1 MPPVKR
7 TRSTRA
13 STRAAKTAR
22 APSRPTAP
30 QEQTANSAPTTS
42 ENAGM
47 VNVNLEALTASL
59 SAAVQQ
65 AVRSALTT
73 ASTSGGSPQR
83 KDIVA
88 QVPDVPENLVSQ
100 VVETEVSDLTNAG
113 QIPLN
118 TEGTGPRPT
127 TEFRSV
133 AISLAARVNSKT
145 KAKIWAQQ
153 YIDLGS
159 LLSIAPSNNS
169 YSLSLKSTNRNSSAT
184 PKLCLEPNDKP
195 RRIFN
200 INQWLTAFNIFVSV
214 YTERFNQAAPK
225 LMKYCETVRDI
236 SAKGGDWRYYDEQ
249 FRFLRES
256 DPNLFPWD
264 HIHWELWFQ
273 TMISARNI
281 SQKAV
286 ANSDRDKP
294 PNRVPQQF
302 PKGTCWAF
310 HGGKTCSGCKFEHV
324 CFKCGSRH
332 PASQCPTQYRGKSKT
347 SPAGEQ
353 ADRPK
358 PQTSNASKSG

>member
-13 STRAAKTAR
+13 STRTPQTAR

-30 QEQTANSAPTTS
+30 QEPTANSAPTPS
-42 ENAGM
+42 GNAGM
-47 VNVNLEALTASL
+47 VNVNLEALTATL

-65 AVRSALTT
+65 AVRAALPP
-73 ASTSGGSPQR
+73 ASTPVGSSQMES
-83 KDIVA
+83 IVA
-88 QVPDVPENLVSQ
+88 QVPGVPENLVSRA
-100 VVETEVSDLTNAG
+100 VESEVSALTNAG
-113 QIPLN
+113 QIPLD
-118 TEGTGPRPT
+118 TEGSGPRPT

-133 AISLAARVNSKT
+133 AISLTARVNSKT
-145 KAKIWAQQ
+145 KAKIWAQE

-169 YSLSLKSTNRNSSAT
+169 YSLSLKSTNDNSSAT

-195 RRIFN
+195 RRILH

-214 YTERFNQAAPK
+214 YTERFNQAAPE
-225 LMKYCETVRDI
+225 LMKYCETIRDI

-249 FRFLRES
+249 FRFLRQS

-273 TMISARNI
+273 TMISARNNGP
-281 SQKAV
+281 KAV
-286 ANSDRDKP
+286 ANSDRDKT
-294 PNRVPQQF
+294 PNRVRQQF

-310 HGGKTCSGCKFEHV
+310 HGGRTCSGCKYEHV

-332 PASQCPTQYRGKSKT
+332 PASQCPTQSRGKSKT
-347 SPAGEQ
+347 NPAGEHV
-353 ADRPK
+353 ARPK
-358 PQTSNASKSG
+358 PQNGNTGNSG

>member
-1 MPPVKR
+1 MVK
-7 TRSTRA
+7 
-13 STRAAKTAR
+13 
-22 APSRPTAP
+22 
-30 QEQTANSAPTTS
+30 
-42 ENAGM
+42 
-47 VNVNLEALTASL
+47 VNLEALTASL

-65 AVRSALTT
+65 AVRSALTA

-83 KDIVA
+83 KNIVA
-88 QVPDVPENLVSQ
+88 QVPDVPANLVSQ

-169 YSLSLKSTNRNSSAT
+169 YSLSLKSTNDNSSAT

-249 FRFLRES
+249 FRFLRQS

-273 TMISARNI
+273 TMISTRNI

-286 ANSDRDKP
+286 NSRSKK
-294 PNRVPQQF
+294 NF
-302 PKGTCWAF
+302 PAILF
-310 HGGKTCSGCKFEHV
+310 
-324 CFKCGSRH
+324 
-332 PASQCPTQYRGKSKT
+332 
-347 SPAGEQ
+347 
-353 ADRPK
+353 
-358 PQTSNASKSG
+358 